1 MLYLNRKGG
10 NKGMMSKKAVLLVIL
25 FAVLFISH
33 NRNIAYAG
41 SVAEA
46 SPTAPMPQGT
56 LVNFEVFSN
65 MAQNRIPLSKD
76 EIQEQK
82 VNSALEWAEDTIEN
96 FDGIPFISQ
105 GAAQLISFGQGV
117 NKLNKH
123 IKKKYHLH
131 LKADDSGAA
140 VAYKIKF

>member
-1 MLYLNRKGG
+1 MFR
-10 NKGMMSKKAVLLVIL
+10 KAVLAVIL
-25 FAVLFISH
+25 FFVLFISH
-33 NRNIAYAG
+33 NRNIAYAS

-46 SPTAPMPQGT
+46 SPTAVSPQGT

-65 MAQNRIPLSKD
+65 RAQNRPPLSPD

-82 VNSALEWAEDTIEN
+82 VNSALEWAEDTIQN
-96 FDGIPFISQ
+96 FDGIPLVSQ
-105 GAAQLISFGQGV
+105 GAARLLSFGQGV
-117 NKLNKH
+117 NNLNKH

-140 VAYKIKF
+140 VTYKLKF